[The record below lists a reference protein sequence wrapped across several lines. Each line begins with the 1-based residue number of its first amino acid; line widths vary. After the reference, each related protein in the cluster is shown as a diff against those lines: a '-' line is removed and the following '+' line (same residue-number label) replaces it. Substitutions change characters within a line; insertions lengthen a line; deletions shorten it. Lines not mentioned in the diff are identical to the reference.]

1 MSPTVGGR
9 TALETSIPL
18 VKGTLDR
25 LPTDHARLAGL
36 ETLVL
41 ERFALAGYERLE
53 TPVLEPVDLHE
64 RKSGAGIVSKLF
76 ELAGHASGRVCLR
89 PELTAGIVRAYTSA
103 EPAPALPWR
112 VSHAGPAFRR
122 ESSERL
128 DRLREFHQVGVERLG
143 DSGASADAEVIWLA
157 DWALAEAGVRG
168 ATIRLGHVG
177 LTLEI
182 LDRSGLPPTAQ
193 AALVEM
199 LSEAAAEGGDL
210 GSIGRGLDHFSEWLH
225 QGSGSDVEEIALPV
239 DAADDGGIDRLF
251 RTLVPVITGRRPGH
265 EIIHRLRRKWDLG
278 HSWLA
283 GLDRVRNQVHALAG
297 LKGPSDQ
304 VLDRLARDFEALAPD
319 SVASLRGLV
328 QSLEQHGL
336 DLSRLELDL
345 GFGRGIGFYSQMIF
359 EILVPTPRGPV
370 EVCGGGR
377 YDGLARVLGSTR
389 DDRGVGFAFGLE
401 RLDAVLEAQG
411 RSFKTELPDRLL
423 IVAGQEDALP
433 QAIRLATLLRQQGVA
448 AILEPSSTATS
459 MVARGQELRASRCVV
474 VSGDLKDDWSLVLH
488 DLWNGT
494 RNRMKLTELIHFFKG
509 TLATRNRQPDE
520 SSQAVTELGES
531 KS

>member
-1 MSPTVGGR
+1 MSQPTGSR
-9 TALETSIPL
+9 PALETSIPL

-25 LPTDHARLAGL
+25 LPSDHARLAGL
-36 ETLVL
+36 EALVL
-41 ERFALAGYERLE
+41 DRFALAGYERLN

-76 ELAGHASGRVCLR
+76 ELAGHASSRVCLR
-89 PELTAGIVRAYTSA
+89 PELTAGIVRAYTAA
-103 EPAPALPWR
+103 EPAPSLPWR

-122 ESSERL
+122 ESSERT

-143 DSGASADAEVIWLA
+143 DSGAVSDAEVIWLA
-157 DWALAEAGVRG
+157 DWTLAQAGVKD

-199 LSEAAAEGGDL
+199 LSEAAAEGGDV
-210 GSIGRGLDHFSEWLH
+210 GSIGRGLDHFSEWLR
-225 QGSGSDVEEIALPV
+225 QGSESEVEEISLPIA
-239 DAADDGGIDRLF
+239 AADDGGIDRLF

-278 HSWLA
+278 HSWSQ
-283 GLDRVRNQVHALAG
+283 GLDRVRDQVRALAD
-297 LKGPSDQ
+297 LKGPSSQ

-319 SVASLRGLV
+319 SVASIRALIR
-328 QSLEQHGL
+328 SLEQHGL
-336 DLSRLELDL
+336 DLARLELDL

-359 EILVPTPRGPV
+359 EILVPTPGGLV

-377 YDGLARVLGSTR
+377 YDGLARVLGSNR

-411 RSFKTELPDRLL
+411 HRFSIEKPSTFLVIPASSEKLTTGASVAASIRSR
-423 IVAGQEDALP
+423 GS
-433 QAIRLATLLRQQGVA
+433 R
-448 AILEPSSTATS
+448 AILEAGWE
-459 MVARGQELRASRCVV
+459 GQAITDRASAVGARWSVLI
-474 VSGDLKDDWSLVLH
+474 SGKPDGALMMLLDHDSHTSRWATLEELLTFVADLD
-488 DLWNGT
+488 
-494 RNRMKLTELIHFFKG
+494 RE
-509 TLATRNRQPDE
+509 E
-520 SSQAVTELGES
+520 